1 MINRNPQ
8 QRGQSLFSNAMEW
21 PTQPSCIFVVSRNKL
36 PRNCVAIIVLFVRC
50 NATLIPSYG
59 FAGIVKLATLSA
71 QEELWSPHNATIII
85 ARASSSGHKL
95 YLFTV
100 KELLFI
106 FFYTDDNDDSPACVT
121 IDSRAS
127 LIWARFFAVVV
138 VVVIIQ
144 YCSSLIDWL
153 GLSVALATLFIN
165 HPDSV
170 LSTS

>member
-8 QRGQSLFSNAMEW
+8 QRGQSLFSNAMQW

-50 NATLIPSYG
+50 NGTLIPSYG
-59 FAGIVKLATLSA
+59 FAGIVKLAILSA
-71 QEELWSPHNATIII
+71 QEELWSPHNTTIII

-106 FFYTDDNDDSPACVT
+106 LLHRRQRRFTNMCDNWFACF
-121 IDSRAS
+121 IDLGTFLCGRGDGGNNPLLFVIDR
-127 LIWARFFAVVV
+127 LIGAFRCLGHVV
-138 VVVIIQ
+138 
-144 YCSSLIDWL
+144 C
-153 GLSVALATLFIN
+153 
-165 HPDSV
+165 
-170 LSTS
+170 